1 VDGAAGGGVR
11 GHAPLSFALRMASE
25 PAAASRGRV
34 NLRSLLIGV
43 LVILVIGAAATL
55 FGWDL
60 SGWLKHVWNT
70 IKTISLGYLLAGIV
84 LITIQTTAAG
94 YAWYSILRYAYP
106 GQIRWLQVWA
116 CYAAAVAINFVLP
129 ANIGTLV
136 MLLMFTTII
145 TAATFAG
152 VLAGYVVQKVFFTTI
167 GIATYVYLFLS
178 VGGSF
183 KLQFG
188 FIEEHPWAFVILLAA
203 AGVLIYLV
211 LQVLRPRI
219 KGWWEDAKEGGEI
232 LAKPRRYLLLV
243 AAPEFLSW
251 LAMLGTI
258 AVFLSA
264 YNIPVTFHTLMSVTG
279 GNSIA
284 NMTSVTPG
292 GAGVV
297 QGFNALSLRNV
308 TSASNATAYSVAQQ
322 LVETAWSIA
331 FAILLLVRAF
341 GWSGGKELVGQS
353 YTQAKQ
359 KAAEETAER
368 RARRETKRS
377 ERGAA
382 RKADT

>member
-1 VDGAAGGGVR
+1 MATAGVETER
-11 GHAPLSFALRMASE
+11 R
-25 PAAASRGRV
+25 RV
-34 NLRSLLIGV
+34 NKRSLLIGALLIVV
-43 LVILVIGAAATL
+43 LGAAATL

-60 SGWLKHVWNT
+60 SGWFKQVWNT
-70 IKTISLGYLLAGIV
+70 ITTISIGYLLAGIV
-84 LITIQTTAAG
+84 LITIQTTAAAF
-94 YAWYSILRYAYP
+94 AWYSILRYAYP
-106 GQIRWLQVWA
+106 GQVRWVQVWA
-116 CYAAAVAINFVLP
+116 CYAAAVALNFVLP

-136 MLLMFTTII
+136 MLLMFTSII

-152 VLAGYVVQKVFFTTI
+152 VVAGYVVQKVFFTAI
-167 GIATYVYLFLS
+167 GVATYVYLFLS

-188 FIEEHPWAFVILLAA
+188 FIEEHPWAFVILLAGVA
-203 AGVLIYLV
+203 VLIYLV
-211 LQVLRPRI
+211 LQVLRPRVRV
-219 KGWWEDAKEGGEI
+219 WWEDAKEGGQI
-232 LAKPRRYLLLV
+232 AAQPRRYFTLV
-243 AAPEFLSW
+243 AAPELVSW

-308 TSASNATAYSVAQQ
+308 TSSSNATAYSVAQQ

-331 FAILLLVRAF
+331 LAILLLVRAF
-341 GWSGGKELVGQS
+341 GWSGGKELLGQS

-359 KAAEETAER
+359 KAAEETADR
-368 RARRETKRS
+368 RARREARREKRRAGR
-377 ERGAA
+377 EAPNA
-382 RKADT
+382 

>member
-1 VDGAAGGGVR
+1 
-11 GHAPLSFALRMASE
+11 MAVE
-25 PAAASRGRV
+25 QQTPARGRA
-34 NLRSLLIGV
+34 NYRSLLIGL
-43 LVILVIGAAATL
+43 LVIVVIAAAAAL

-60 SGWLKHVWNT
+60 IAWVEEVWNT
-70 IKTISLGYLLAGIV
+70 ITTISIGYLIAGIV
-84 LITIQTTAAG
+84 LITIQTTGAAF
-94 YAWYSILRYAYP
+94 AWYSILRYAYP
-106 GQIRWLQVWA
+106 GQVQWVQVWA
-116 CYAAAVAINFVLP
+116 CYAAAVALNFVLP

-136 MLLMFTTII
+136 MMLMFTTII
-145 TAATFAG
+145 LAATFAG

-167 GIATYVYLFLS
+167 GVATYLYLFLS

-183 KLQFG
+183 RIQFG

-203 AGVLIYLV
+203 VAVLIYLV
-211 LQVLRPRI
+211 LQTLRPRI
-219 KGWWEDAKEGGEI
+219 SEWWEEAKEGGQI
-232 LAKPRRYLLLV
+232 AQQPRRYFLLV
-243 AAPEFLSW
+243 AAPEAVSW

-264 YNIPVTFHTLMSVTG
+264 YGIPVTFHTLMSVVG

-297 QGFNALSLRNV
+297 QSFNVLSLRSV

-331 FAILLLVRAF
+331 LAIFLLVRAF
-341 GWSGGKELVGQS
+341 GWSGGRELLGQS
-353 YTQAKQ
+353 YVQAKK

-368 RARRETKRS
+368 RARREARRS
-377 ERGAA
+377 ARRAA
-382 RKADT
+382 RDSEA